1 MKPIDVLIVGAGPAG
16 LATAIHLRDRFDR
29 DGQEASVVVI
39 DKAFG
44 PGYHNLSGAAME
56 PASLDELLPGWRE
69 ERNLLTDHVMPVK
82 RDEMYF
88 LTRRLALKVPHFAV
102 PKLMH
107 HTGDVTLP
115 LSRLVQYMAQ
125 QAEKRGA
132 EIYYGYSARSLIV
145 EHGVVKG
152 VTLTEVGLDKDGQP
166 KPNYRPGEEI
176 RARVTILADGT
187 RGVLSTQ
194 FRELF
199 GAGRNPQV
207 YSLGIK
213 AVVQFPGENPFGNNR
228 VVHTLGYPA
237 PNSVFGGG
245 FMYSMGEKTVAVGFI
260 LGLDWKYGDLN
271 PQREFERYRAHPFVR
286 RQLKGGVV
294 LATGAKTIPEGGYLS
309 LGRLWAPGALVAGDG
324 GGFVNMEKIKGIH
337 CAIQAGICAAD
348 TIADAFPSGDF
359 CQGAICSYRE
369 RLAERGLMRELE
381 HARNYRQS
389 FRWGLIAGMPLS
401 LIQSR
406 LPVSLAAH
414 PDRLGTRRG
423 ARLASKDGSGMD
435 QATYISLTGTS
446 HREDEPSHVVILD
459 PSLCWECAERFAAS
473 CAHFCPGQVYR
484 WSEGEEA
491 GVNGSNDLQ
500 SGSAGA
506 GRRARHGEI
515 VLSPSNC
522 LHCMTCAVKCPYGNI
537 RWLPPEG
544 GEGPRYKAM

>member
-1 MKPIDVLIVGAGPAG
+1 MNPIDVLIVGAGPAG
-16 LATAIHLRDRFDR
+16 LAAAIRLCERLDR
-29 DGQEASVVVI
+29 DGREASVVVI
-39 DKAFG
+39 DKAFAS
-44 PGYHNLSGAAME
+44 GYHNLSGAAME
-56 PASLDELLPGWRE
+56 PASLEELLPGWRD
-69 ERNLLTDHVMPVK
+69 ERNLLTDHVTPVK

-88 LTRRLALKVPHFAV
+88 LTGHRAFRVPGVMVPRL
-102 PKLMH
+102 MR
-107 HTGDVTLP
+107 HTGDVTIP

-125 QAEKRGA
+125 QAEKRGV

-145 EHGVVKG
+145 ENGVVRG
-152 VTLTEVGLDKDGQP
+152 VTLTDVGLDKNGQP

-187 RGVLSTQ
+187 HGVLSTQ

-199 GAGRNPQV
+199 GGARNPQV

-213 AVVQFPGENPFGNNR
+213 GIVHFPGENPFGNNR
-228 VVHTLGYPA
+228 VVHTLGYPS

-245 FMYSMGEKTVAVGFI
+245 FMYSMDPKTVAVGFI

-271 PQREFERYRAHPFVR
+271 PQREFEHFRAHPFIR

-309 LGRLWAPGALVAGDG
+309 LGRLTAPGALVAGDG

-348 TIADAFPSGDF
+348 TIAETFATGDF
-359 CQGAICSYRE
+359 CHHALSSYRE
-369 RLAERGLMRELE
+369 RLAERGLMREME

-406 LPVSLAAH
+406 LPVELATH
-414 PDRLGTRRG
+414 PDRLGTKPG
-423 ARLASKDGSGMD
+423 ARLPREDHGGMD
-435 QATYISLTGTS
+435 QTTYISLTGTT
-446 HREDEPSHVVILD
+446 HREDEPSHISILD
-459 PSLCWECAERFAAS
+459 PSLCLECADRFAAS
-473 CAHFCPGQVYR
+473 CTHFCPGQVYR
-484 WSEGEEA
+484 WSEGDGAEA
-491 GVNGSNDLQ
+491 GGAAEGSTAQ
-500 SGSAGA
+500 GA
-506 GRRARHGEI
+506 AHRAGEI

-522 LHCMTCAVKCPYGNI
+522 LHCMTCAVKCPYANI